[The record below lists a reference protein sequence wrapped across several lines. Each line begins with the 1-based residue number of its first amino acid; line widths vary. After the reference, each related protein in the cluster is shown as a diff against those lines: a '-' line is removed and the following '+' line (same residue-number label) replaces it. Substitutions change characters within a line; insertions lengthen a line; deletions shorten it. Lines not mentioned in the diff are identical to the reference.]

1 MCRFSCFALLCF
13 FFFSFSSMSVCFFW
27 QPATYWTF
35 LITIVLNVFGLIK
48 FSISLSLLVCFLYNT
63 CQYCE
68 LIWMLFLIKKL
79 LPLSRRQNIAVESRA
94 AGTVMFTC
102 VQRGTQL
109 VMSISV
115 IINSCHLHLST
126 TLLVILCWLP
136 TLFAARSSAI
146 LQLSNPHHIPADGS
160 CRLVYSRRSKTIDVS
175 CIPAVVITALSLL
188 SHSAFYKV
196 KCLNE
201 VNVRNCTAEVLK
213 ITRVYL
219 SDN

>member
-1 MCRFSCFALLCF
+1 MLLLAACH
-13 FFFSFSSMSVCFFW
+13 
-27 QPATYWTF
+27 
-35 LITIVLNVFGLIK
+35 LLNVFNYYCVECIWANKVLYL
-48 FSISLSLLVCFLYNT
+48 SLSLGVFSVQHLPVLWADMNVVPDK
-63 CQYCE
+63 
-68 LIWMLFLIKKL
+68 KKL

-146 LQLSNPHHIPADGS
+146 LQPSNPHHSPADGS